1 MTITM
6 GDGVISLTI
15 APDRGGEVR
24 SLRAAGVELL
34 YRPPWEPAPLP
45 PGPLAAE
52 AWERSWH
59 GGWQLLWPNAGVAC
73 VVDGSAHGFHGAGS
87 VAPFTVVQEDER
99 HALLHCDLDG
109 LSCERGYEVDG
120 GRVRATTRV
129 MNCGERTIPLIT
141 VEHLVLGGRLAAAG
155 TTVGLDGGWLVEQSW
170 DGTPH
175 PPGSGWPS
183 LEREDYSVLPETTSR
198 FAVVQDLPAGR
209 ARITGAEDV
218 ALHISFDHAAY
229 PHLWIW
235 EERGGAVVPP
245 WNGDGECLAVE
256 PASVPSTD
264 GLAGAIERGEAT
276 LLAPGDE
283 RSSWIELVPGKSGRL
298 E

>member
-175 PPGSGWPS
+175 PPGSAWPS
-183 LEREDYSVLPETTSR
+183 LDREDYSVLPETASR

-218 ALHISFDHAAY
+218 ALDISFDHAAY

-245 WNGDGECLAVE
+245 WNGAGECRAVA
-256 PASVPSTD
+256 PASVPSTV

>member
-6 GDGVISLTI
+6 RDGVISLTI

-141 VEHLVLGGRLAAAG
+141 VEHVVLGGRLAAAG

-175 PPGSGWPS
+175 PPGSAWPS
-183 LEREDYSVLPETTSR
+183 LDREDYSVLPETASR
-198 FAVVQDLPAGR
+198 FAV
-209 ARITGAEDV
+209 
-218 ALHISFDHAAY
+218 DHAAY

>member
-1 MTITM
+1 MTITL
-6 GDGVISLTI
+6 GDGVISLTL

-87 VAPFTVVQEDER
+87 VAPFTIVQEDER

-129 MNCGERTIPLIT
+129 MNDGERAIPLIT

-155 TTVGLDGGWLVEQSW
+155 TTVGLDGGWLIEQSW

-183 LEREDYSVLPETTSR
+183 LDREDYSVLPETTSR

-218 ALHISFDHAAY
+218 ALDISFDRAAY

-245 WNGDGECLAVE
+245 WNGGGECLAVE

-264 GLAGAIERGEAT
+264 GLAGAIERGEAS

>member
-1 MTITM
+1 MTITV

-45 PGPLAAE
+45 PSPLAAE

-59 GGWQLLWPNAGVAC
+59 GGWQLLWPNAGAAC
-73 VVDGSAHGFHGAGS
+73 VVGGSAHGFHGAGS
-87 VAPFTVVQEDER
+87 VAPFRVVQEDER

-120 GRVRATTRV
+120 GRVRATTRL
-129 MNCGERTIPLIT
+129 MNGGERTIPLIT
-141 VEHLVLGGRLAAAG
+141 VEHLVLGGRLASAG
-155 TTVGLDGGWLVEQSW
+155 TTVGLDGGWLVEQGW

-175 PPGSGWPS
+175 PPGSRWPS
-183 LEREDYSVLPETTSR
+183 LDREDYSVLPETTSR
-198 FAVVQDLPAGR
+198 FAVVQDLSAGR

-218 ALHISFDHAAY
+218 ALDISFDHAAY

-245 WNGDGECLAVE
+245 WNGGGECLAVE

-283 RSSWIELVPGKSGRL
+283 RSSWIELVPGTSGRL

>member
-183 LEREDYSVLPETTSR
+183 LDREDYSVLPETASR

-218 ALHISFDHAAY
+218 ALDISFDHAAY

>member
-1 MTITM
+1 MTITV

-24 SLRAAGVELL
+24 SLRASGVELL

-87 VAPFTVVQEDER
+87 VAPFAVVQHDER

-129 MNCGERTIPLIT
+129 MNGGERTIPLIT

-155 TTVGLDGGWLVEQSW
+155 TTVRLDGGWLVEQSW

-175 PPGSGWPS
+175 QPGSGWPS
-183 LEREDYSVLPETTSR
+183 LDREDYSVLPETTSR
-198 FAVVQDLPAGR
+198 FAVV
-209 ARITGAEDV
+209 
-218 ALHISFDHAAY
+218 
-229 PHLWIW
+229 
-235 EERGGAVVPP
+235 
-245 WNGDGECLAVE
+245 
-256 PASVPSTD
+256 
-264 GLAGAIERGEAT
+264 
-276 LLAPGDE
+276 
-283 RSSWIELVPGKSGRL
+283 
-298 E
+298 

>member
-1 MTITM
+1 MN
-6 GDGVISLTI
+6 
-15 APDRGGEVR
+15 ARGR
-24 SLRAAGVELL
+24 
-34 YRPPWEPAPLP
+34 
-45 PGPLAAE
+45 
-52 AWERSWH
+52 
-59 GGWQLLWPNAGVAC
+59 
-73 VVDGSAHGFHGAGS
+73 
-87 VAPFTVVQEDER
+87 TV
-99 HALLHCDLDG
+99 
-109 LSCERGYEVDG
+109 
-120 GRVRATTRV
+120 
-129 MNCGERTIPLIT
+129 PLIT

-155 TTVGLDGGWLVEQSW
+155 TTVTLGGGWLVEQSW

-183 LEREDYSVLPETTSR
+183 LDREDYSVLPETTSR

-218 ALHISFDHAAY
+218 ALDISFDHAAY

-245 WNGDGECLAVE
+245 WNGGGECLAVE